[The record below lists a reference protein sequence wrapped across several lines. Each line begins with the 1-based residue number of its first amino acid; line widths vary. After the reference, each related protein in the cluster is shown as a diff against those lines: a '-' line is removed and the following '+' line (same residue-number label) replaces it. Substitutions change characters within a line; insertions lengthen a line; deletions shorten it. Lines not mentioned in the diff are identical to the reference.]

1 MDVCP
6 FATCQHEA
14 LAGQRH
20 AVGTLQL
27 QLIQAQGLVYQG
39 LGLPAPYV
47 KVPPTPPPLHTL
59 TIATTP
65 RVNVPITRCSH
76 KQ

>member
-1 MDVCP
+1 MCDVDVRP
-6 FATCQHEA
+6 RATCQHEA

-47 KVPPTPPPLHTL
+47 KVPHCYP
-59 TIATTP
+59 
-65 RVNVPITRCSH
+65 
-76 KQ
+76 